1 MKIKIKGTGSAVP
14 KLRVT
19 NDDLSKLMDT
29 SDEWIR
35 SRTGIGARHLAVE
48 ETTTGLAVAA
58 AKEALKDAE
67 MTAEELDLIIAA
79 TVTADKFLP
88 NLSCEVQ
95 SALGAKNAVAFD
107 LNAACSGFLF
117 ALNTVQMY
125 LENGVYKKALVIGA
139 ETLSKIMDWND
150 RSTCVLFGDGA
161 GAAVVAAELEDENS
175 AGNQDDVVDS
185 EVDCKMV
192 QADDADSEM
201 NCKMAQADDADYR
214 TNCKAMQPEASDKSG
229 ILSMVQGSDGARGE
243 VLRCD
248 NRPVNNPFAVNDT
261 KLSYVSMNG
270 QEVYKFAVKTVP
282 KVIEEA
288 VKKAGL
294 EVEDIDLFV
303 LHQANLRII
312 ESVAKRLHQ
321 PMEKFPTNLEEC
333 GNISAASV
341 PILLDNINK
350 HGMICEGKKIV
361 LAGFGAGLTWGA
373 TVLVW

>member
-1 MKIKIKGTGSAVP
+1 MRIKIKGTGSAVP

-29 SDEWIR
+29 SDEWIK

-58 AKEALKDAE
+58 ANDALRDAGV
-67 MTAEELDLIIAA
+67 TAEELDLIIAA

-95 SALGAKNAVAFD
+95 SDLGAKNAVAFD

-161 GAAVVAAELEDENS
+161 GAAVVAAEDEN
-175 AGNQDDVVDS
+175 VDGQPNVTGGRS
-185 EVDCKMV
+185 DFGRT
-192 QADDADSEM
+192 QPDAESKS
-201 NCKMAQADDADYR
+201 N
-214 TNCKAMQPEASDKSG
+214 KSG

-248 NRPVNNPFAVNDT
+248 NRPVNNPFAVNDAT
-261 KLSYVSMNG
+261 LSYVSMNG

-282 KVIEEA
+282 KVIEKA
-288 VKKAGL
+288 VDKAGL
-294 EVEDIDLFV
+294 KVEDIDLFV

-373 TVLVW
+373 TVLTW

>member
-161 GAAVVAAELEDENS
+161 GAAVVE
-175 AGNQDDVVDS
+175 VDS
-185 EVDCKMV
+185 E
-192 QADDADSEM
+192 
-201 NCKMAQADDADYR
+201 
-214 TNCKAMQPEASDKSG
+214 TNCKAKQPGAANKSG

-248 NRPVNNPFAVNDT
+248 NRPVNNPFAVNDS

-288 VKKAGL
+288 VKKR
-294 EVEDIDLFV
+294 DLKSKI
-303 LHQANLRII
+303 LTCLYCIRRICALLSLLQKDCI
-312 ESVAKRLHQ
+312 SRWKSFL
-321 PMEKFPTNLEEC
+321 PIWK
-333 GNISAASV
+333 SAAIFPRRACRFCLIIS
-341 PILLDNINK
+341 IN
-350 HGMICEGKKIV
+350 MV
-361 LAGFGAGLTWGA
+361 
-373 TVLVW
+373 

>member
-125 LENGVYKKALVIGA
+125 LENGIYKKALVIGA

-161 GAAVVAAELEDENS
+161 GAAVVRADEENICH
-175 AGNQDDVVDS
+175 V
-185 EVDCKMV
+185 
-192 QADDADSEM
+192 
-201 NCKMAQADDADYR
+201 
-214 TNCKAMQPEASDKSG
+214 
-229 ILSMVQGSDGARGE
+229 VQGSDGAKGL
-243 VLRCD
+243 VLACE
-248 NRPVNNPFAVNDT
+248 NRPVNNPYH
-261 KLSYVSMNG
+261 KMESPLGYVSMNG
-270 QEVYKFAVKTVP
+270 QEVYKFAVRTVP
-282 KVIEEA
+282 ATITKVLEEA
-288 VKKAGL
+288 DL
-294 EVEDIDLFV
+294 EAEEISLFV

-312 ESVAKRLHQ
+312 EAVAKRLKQ
-321 PMEKFPTNLEEC
+321 PMEKFPVNLTEC

-341 PILLDNINK
+341 PILLDNINR
-350 HGMICEGKKIV
+350 HGMIHRGDKVV
-361 LAGFGAGLTWGA
+361 LAGFGGGLTWGA
-373 TVLVW
+373 AVLVW